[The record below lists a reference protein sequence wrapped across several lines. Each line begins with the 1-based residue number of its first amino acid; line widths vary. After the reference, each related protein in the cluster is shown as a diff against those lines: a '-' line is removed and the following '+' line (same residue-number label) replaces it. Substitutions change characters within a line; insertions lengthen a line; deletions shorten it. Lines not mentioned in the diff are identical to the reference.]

1 MRTLAG
7 KTTKFGKLLLEAA
20 RADTTGRGG
29 LAVLG
34 AAAAVAAAAD
44 DTGELVQVGRRTGQA
59 AAAAAGDTGW
69 GAMPANHG
77 ELTQAGQPPPKENQK
92 RASCLNP
99 GGYRNR
105 QACRECEVCTA
116 ASNKQRRMWKG

>member
-44 DTGELVQVGRRTGQA
+44 DSGELIKDGKRQGK
-59 AAAAAGDTGW
+59 AAGNVRAPETKQR
-69 GAMPANHG
+69 A
-77 ELTQAGQPPPKENQK
+77 K
-92 RASCLNP
+92 RARP
-99 GGYRNR
+99 G
-105 QACRECEVCTA
+105 
-116 ASNKQRRMWKG
+116 